1 MTLERTTDG
10 DGAATKPGFGA
21 VDIRRLAAG
30 PAGVAALFLFVFATA
45 WWGIVSHHAGRI
57 ACVWLSNPVAL
68 SVLLRLPTGRW
79 PRWIGALAAGN
90 FAADIAAG
98 DDLFLAIGLTA
109 ANTIEVL
116 LGAGILNARF
126 GTTIDLTRMRDLR
139 WFMAAATI
147 LGPAVAGVFAG
158 EILRTRGEAFGSAWL
173 TWFTADALSILTI
186 APLISICTVQRVRD
200 MLPVLRREA
209 LLWILG
215 LGMVLG
221 GVFAQTA
228 YPLLFLP
235 IAVLVHMGVRL
246 GPLGAVIGIA
256 ETAVAAY
263 LMTLNGLGPIAK
275 VDPTNESRLFVLEA
289 FLASSVFAVL
299 PVVAV
304 LADRARLERQLQRT
318 ETLFRGIFE
327 HAPEMLLVHTRGA
340 DGSLTIETCNEAAAE
355 YLDISRSQAEGARF
369 EDVVASERSA
379 QIVHDV
385 EAVFAGEG
393 LVRRQI
399 SNSTAASN
407 AVHEKIHVPLH
418 DADSGRVVRVVTS
431 IRDVT
436 HIAEA
441 ENALRTSE
449 ARRRLLADNT
459 TDMIVELD
467 LEARRQYVSRSCREL
482 LGYEPDEL
490 LAIAP
495 LESVHPDDLSSLVRC
510 ISELKAGG
518 DRATST
524 HRLPHR
530 DGRWIWVEANWRMVR
545 DDAGEGIGFVASVRN
560 VEQRKNAE
568 KELVQARMDAERAR
582 REAERASAAKSE
594 FLATV
599 SHEIRTPLNGIAG
612 YTGLLLK
619 GTDLTPTQARYADR
633 IRTASAA
640 LKTVVDDILDFS
652 KIEAGQIALDP
663 VSFRLR
669 KLVDDVMSIVKGSS
683 IGRGLRIECRVPRNL
698 PEMVL
703 GDENRLRQVLLNLL
717 NNAVKFTPAGEVV
730 LVVENLGTSI
740 AERRIRFRVKDT
752 GIGIAPDQQSRL
764 FQRFSQIDGSI
775 ARRYGGTGLGLAISQ
790 QLVGLMGGE
799 IKVESREGV
808 GSEFFFDIAFER
820 AVGGGAEQPDGRP
833 AVGVRQPRRILVVED
848 VEVNREL
855 VVTLL
860 NLSGH
865 AVDTAVDG
873 AEAVEKVVGNDYDL
887 VFMDIQMPGM
897 DGISATAAIRALGRS
912 PGVLPIVAMTANV
925 LPDQI
930 QAMRAAG
937 MNDHV
942 GKPFE
947 PHDLDRII
955 DRWTQHG
962 GQGARPRP
970 AASDKQ
976 LPNHPADVFG
986 TLSAKIGHDTCRHIF
1001 DSFERDLLDRFAETA
1016 RDRGTLAKEAHALV
1030 GEAAQLGFSEL
1041 AAACRGL
1048 EEACTTGGDVADA
1061 ISRVENARREAL
1073 SIIHA
1078 LRAA

>member
-1 MTLERTTDG
+1 MNLERTTASG
-10 DGAATKPGFGA
+10 GTATRSSFDA
-21 VDIRRLAAG
+21 VGIRRLAAG
-30 PAGVAALFLFVFATA
+30 PAGVAALFLFVFAAA

-57 ACVWLSNPVAL
+57 ACVWLSNPVVL
-68 SVLLRLPTGRW
+68 SILLRSPARRW

-98 DDLFLAIGLTA
+98 DDLSLATGLTV
-109 ANTIEVL
+109 ANTFEVL
-116 LGAGILNARF
+116 LGAGILNAMF
-126 GTTIDLTRMRDLR
+126 GTGIDLTRMRDLR
-139 WFMAAATI
+139 WFILAASI
-147 LGPAVAGVFAG
+147 LGPAAAGVFAG
-158 EILRTRGEAFGSAWL
+158 MLLEARGETFGGAWL
-173 TWFTADALSILTI
+173 TWFTADALSILTV
-186 APLISICTVQRVRD
+186 ASLISICTPPRLRD
-200 MLPVLRREA
+200 MVPALRRET
-209 LLWILG
+209 LLWVLG
-215 LGMVLG
+215 LGVVLG
-221 GVFAQTA
+221 GVFAQNA

-246 GPLGAVIGIA
+246 GPLGAAIGIGQ
-256 ETAVAAY
+256 TAVAAY
-263 LMTLNGLGPIAK
+263 VMTLYGRGPIAE
-275 VDPTNESRLFVLEA
+275 VDPMNEGRLFVLEA
-289 FLASSVFAVL
+289 FLAGAVLAVL

-304 LADRARLERQLQRT
+304 LADRSRLERRLQRT

-327 HAPEMLLVHTRGA
+327 YSPEMLVVHTRAA
-340 DGSLTIETCNEAAAE
+340 DGSTVIETCNQAAAE
-355 YLDISRSQAEGARF
+355 YLGITPADAEGCRI
-369 EDVVASERSA
+369 EDVLPADRSAPIVLDVAS
-379 QIVHDV
+379 
-385 EAVFAGEG
+385 VFAGGG
-393 LVRRQI
+393 LVRRQVTQSMGT
-399 SNSTAASN
+399 SNI
-407 AVHEKIHVPLH
+407 VHEKIYVPLH
-418 DADSGRVVRVVTS
+418 EPESDRVVRVVTS

-449 ARRRLLADNT
+449 ARRRLLSDNT
-459 TDMIVELD
+459 TDMVVELD
-467 LEARRQYVSRSCREL
+467 LDARRRYVSRSCREL
-482 LGYEPDEL
+482 LGYEPAEL
-490 LAIAP
+490 LGTCP
-495 LESVHPDDLSSLVRC
+495 LETVHSDDLASLVRC
-510 ISELKAGG
+510 IADLKAGG

-524 HRLPHR
+524 HRLQHR
-530 DGRWIWVEANWRMVR
+530 DGRWIWVEAHWRMVR
-545 DDAGEGIGFVASVRN
+545 DEAGNEVGFVASVRN

-582 REAERASAAKSE
+582 RDAERASAAKSD

-619 GTDLTPTQARYADR
+619 ETDLTPTQARYADR

-663 VSFRLR
+663 VDFRLR
-669 KLVDDVMSIVKGSS
+669 KLVDDVMSIVRGSS
-683 IGRGLRIECRVPRNL
+683 IGRGLKIECRVPRDL
-698 PEMVL
+698 PERVF

-717 NNAVKFTPAGEVV
+717 VNAVKFTPAGTVT
-730 LVVENLGTSI
+730 LLVENLGTSSSD
-740 AERRIRFRVKDT
+740 RRIRFRVRDT
-752 GIGIAPDQQSRL
+752 GIGIAPDQQARL

-799 IKVESREGV
+799 IRVESEEGA
-808 GSEFFFDIAFER
+808 GSEFHFEIAFQR
-820 AVGGGAEQPDGRP
+820 STGGDAQEPDGRP
-833 AVGVRQPRRILVVED
+833 ASGERQPRRILVVED

-873 AEAVEKVVGNDYDL
+873 DEAVEKVVRNVYDL

-897 DGISATAAIRALGRS
+897 DGITATAAIRALGIS
-912 PGVLPIVAMTANV
+912 AATLPIVAMTANV

-947 PHDLDRII
+947 PHDIDRII
-955 DRWTQHG
+955 ERWTRSEEPVE
-962 GQGARPRP
+962 RPGLAPSATP
-970 AASDKQ
+970 A
-976 LPNHPADVFG
+976 NEPAGVFDM
-986 TLSAKIGHDTCRHIF
+986 LAAKIGHETCRHIF
-1001 DSFERDLLDRFAETA
+1001 DSFERDLRDRFAA
-1016 RDRGTLAKEAHALV
+1016 APADPKGLAKDAHALI
-1030 GEAAQLGFSEL
+1030 GEASQLGFSEL

-1048 EEACTTGGDVADA
+1048 EEACAAGGDVPTAM
-1061 ISRVENARREAL
+1061 SRVENAREEAL
-1073 SIIHA
+1073 RIIHT
-1078 LRAA
+1078 LHAA